1 MPSSWRLR
9 SFGELTENFDG
20 KRVPVKE
27 TDRRPGPYPYY
38 GASGIVDR
46 IDGFLFE
53 GRLSTGRGGR
63 AWPVRRPAGP
73 PPSTLWRSHSRRR
86 YISAFDLQAN
96 RLVMRC
102 YRRKRWQEFLSFLK
116 QTRARYAADI
126 RLHIVLDNFSPHRR
140 RDVFEW
146 ARQHNVRLAFTPTYA
161 SWLNRIEPLFAGVR
175 YFALNNSDYADH
187 DESRRA
193 INAYV
198 AWRNRQPHH
207 PKVARL
213 EKHKLISGTRH

>member
-1 MPSSWRLR
+1 MICVDEFGPVEIKPIHGHAWCRAAHPS
-9 SFGELTENFDG
+9 
-20 KRVPVKE
+20 
-27 TDRRPGPYPYY
+27 
-38 GASGIVDR
+38 R
-46 IDGFLFE
+46 I
-53 GRLSTGRGGR
+53 R
-63 AWPVRRPAGP
+63 ATYNRYHGVR
-73 PPSTLWRSHSRRR
+73 H

-116 QTRARYAADI
+116 STRARYPADT
-126 RLHIVLDNFSPHRR
+126 RLHVVLDNFSPHRR
-140 RDVFEW
+140 REVFDW
-146 ARQHNVRLAFTPTYA
+146 ARSHNVRLVFTPTYA

-187 DESRRA
+187 DETRRA

-198 AWRNRQPHH
+198 AWRNRQPNH

-213 EKHKLISGTRH
+213 EKHKLVTGTRH

>member
-1 MPSSWRLR
+1 MICVDEFGPVEIKPIHGHAWRPEAHPS
-9 SFGELTENFDG
+9 
-20 KRVPVKE
+20 
-27 TDRRPGPYPYY
+27 
-38 GASGIVDR
+38 R
-46 IDGFLFE
+46 I
-53 GRLSTGRGGR
+53 R
-63 AWPVRRPAGP
+63 ATYNRYHGVR
-73 PPSTLWRSHSRRR
+73 H

-116 QTRARYAADI
+116 QVRARYPAAI
-126 RLHIVLDNFSPHRR
+126 RLHVVLDNFSPHRR
-140 RDVFEW
+140 REVLDW
-146 ARQHNVRLAFTPTYA
+146 ARQHNVRLVFTPTYA

-187 DESRRA
+187 DETRRA

-198 AWRNRQPHH
+198 AWRNRQPFH

-213 EKHKLISGTRH
+213 EKHKLTSGTRH